1 MPGTTMA
8 KKVVTPLLVLAV
20 LVLLAIVLNPS
31 PERHR
36 EQIRETLGER
46 SPIARVLGLGSLAA
60 FASSYHSLGLASYTK
75 AGDRTLSV
83 GAFGMVFVNDSK

>member
-20 LVLLAIVLNPS
+20 VVLLAIVLNPS

>member
-1 MPGTTMA
+1 MA
-8 KKVVTPLLVLAV
+8 KKVTPHPVPAV
-20 LVLLAIVLNPS
+20 LVLLAIVHNPS

-83 GAFGMVFVNDSK
+83 GAFGLVFVNDGK